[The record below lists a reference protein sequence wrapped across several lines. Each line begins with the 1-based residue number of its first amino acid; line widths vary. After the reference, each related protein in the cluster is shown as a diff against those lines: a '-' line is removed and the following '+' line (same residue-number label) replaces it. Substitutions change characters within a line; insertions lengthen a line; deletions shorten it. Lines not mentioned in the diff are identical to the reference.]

1 MPGPSPEAE
10 HPAPLAAAQRA
21 QLLDVA
27 SRSIDHGLATGRPLP
42 VDPRDYPQGLRE
54 PHACFVTLRRAGGL
68 RGCIGELEAHRSL
81 VESVADRAFQ
91 AAFRDPRFS
100 SLRADELRDLELHVA
115 RLSPLAPIAIGNEHD
130 LWSRLEPGVDGVALS
145 EGPAHATFLP
155 AVWEKLP
162 DPQHFLAEL
171 KRKAGLAP
179 DHWSDR
185 VEISLFQ
192 VSEFAGGYRDGT
204 DPLA

>member
-1 MPGPSPEAE
+1 MPGLSPEAE
-10 HPAPLAAAQRA
+10 RPAPLTAAQRA
-21 QLLDVA
+21 QLLDAA

-42 VDPRDYPQGLRE
+42 VDPRDYPQDLRD
-54 PHACFVTLRRAGGL
+54 PRACFVTLRREGGL

-81 VESVADRAFQ
+81 IESVADRAFQ

-100 SLRADELRDLELHVA
+100 PLRADELRGLELHVA
-115 RLSPLAPIAIGNEHD
+115 VLSPLTPISVRSERD
-130 LWSRLEPGVDGVALS
+130 LWRRLEPGVDGVVLR
-145 EGPAHATFLP
+145 EGPARATFLP

-171 KRKAGLAP
+171 KRKAGLTP
-179 DHWSDR
+179 GHWSEQT
-185 VEISLFQ
+185 EISLFQ
-192 VSEFAGGYRDGT
+192 VSEFAGAYRDET